1 MQGLYEFCEYIVVI
15 PLYWSIVCLAT
26 SRLAFFMRRLR
37 LAHFLIFAEFFLVC
51 LKIFADFMPLLLLSE
66 RTILLGT
73 EIPGIIKNAHYDEK
87 HTYCLVV
94 FNIYF
99 KVCFSS
105 LLILSVVCGIRM
117 ATPNRWIF

>member
-1 MQGLYEFCEYIVVI
+1 
-15 PLYWSIVCLAT
+15 
-26 SRLAFFMRRLR
+26 
-37 LAHFLIFAEFFLVC
+37 
-51 LKIFADFMPLLLLSE
+51 MPLLLLSE
-66 RTILLGT
+66 CTILLGT